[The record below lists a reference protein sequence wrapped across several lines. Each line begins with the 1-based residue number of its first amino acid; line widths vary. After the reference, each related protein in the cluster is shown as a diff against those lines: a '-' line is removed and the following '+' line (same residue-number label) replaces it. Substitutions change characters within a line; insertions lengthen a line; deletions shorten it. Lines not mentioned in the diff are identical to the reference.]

1 MLLNDRQT
9 YIKMFPSK
17 HSSGLL
23 EAKQRFMD
31 NESSNET
38 KTSESIE
45 KQFDKICKQNSIF

>member
-23 EAKQRFMD
+23 EAQQRFMD